1 MKLHLIDTAPKDG
14 TEVIVAVE
22 IATVWVLRNARYVR
36 AEDWMPELDPLYPW
50 RAEEEEDTDGWWAV
64 RNSVTQEFLEGYY
77 EPTHWM
83 PMPELPEDSNDQNT
97 VKEKTCGKSPSHILP
112 EMRRD

>member
-1 MKLHLIDTAPKDG
+1 MKLQPIATAPKDE

-22 IATVWVLRNARYVR
+22 IGGEWVLCNARYVP
-36 AEDWMPELDPLYPW
+36 AKNWLPELDPLYPW

-64 RNSVTQEFLEGYY
+64 RNSVTQEFLEGCY

-83 PMPELPEDSNDQNT
+83 PMPELPEDSDEQNRSQGELDLAAM
-97 VKEKTCGKSPSHILP
+97 KERK
-112 EMRRD
+112 